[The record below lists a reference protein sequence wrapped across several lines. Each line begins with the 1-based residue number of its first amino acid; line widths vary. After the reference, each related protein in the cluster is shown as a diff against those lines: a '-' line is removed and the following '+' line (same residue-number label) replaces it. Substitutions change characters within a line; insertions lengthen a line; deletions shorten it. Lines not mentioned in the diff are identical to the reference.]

1 MTNSHFPFIADE
13 FKGKRALVIGGT
25 QGIGEAIVNRLNKGG
40 AKVVTT
46 ARSIP
51 SQMRSSDAIFI
62 QADIKARR
70 KAASRLSRRRY
81 LALEESISW

>member
-1 MTNSHFPFIADE
+1 MTNSHFPFIANE
-13 FKGKRALVIGGT
+13 FKGKRVLVTRET
-25 QGIGEAIVNRLNKGG
+25 QGIGEAIVYRLNEGG

-62 QADIKARR
+62 QACHTGVYRNR
-70 KAASRLSRRRY
+70 SGQMPYQMLG
-81 LALEESISW
+81 